1 MSLSSEEASFH
12 YDSSCKEKTMHMG
25 ITLFLSHNITIPAIA
40 YDYQNDNP
48 LIIHK
53 NTSRSINSS
62 PYAVL
67 VFFLN
72 SMYRIHFK
80 ECIVI

>member
-1 MSLSSEEASFH
+1 MSLSNEEASFH
-12 YDSSCKEKTMHMG
+12 YDSSCKEKTMHMA

-67 VFFLN
+67 VFQ
-72 SMYRIHFK
+72 MYRIHFK
-80 ECIVI
+80 ESIVI